1 MISYSFHL
9 STGKHSLTTCR
20 KVSGASKHNLR
31 KYESEEYD
39 RTQIAILRGG
49 DTNILDDVKEIYH
62 QEFDEVIAK
71 HNAGKRKDRQIDDYI
86 QYVSDNAKNDVAA
99 EVIMQIGDKEFWADK
114 TDEQK
119 RACVELLEEQLTR
132 LEELVPDFKVASAV
146 VHLDES
152 SPHIHLVG
160 VPVASGY
167 KRGPEKQA
175 AKTKV
180 FTQEALVMIQEQMHR
195 FAQSQ
200 IEQHPEIF
208 DNEEL
213 KKIEKGRNSDYS
225 KEYYIRQKAEQA
237 QALDEV
243 IKEKKEVIDSLE
255 QVHEELQEDTQK
267 VVEEYVK
274 AKIDS
279 TMKKDFLQFV
289 TQEEPK
295 SELAK
300 LATKVWNTFKAWWE
314 RTKKTE
320 VETTARESVLR
331 KLQRNKQ
338 QMEEETK
345 TVSRKVDKKKDQYR

>member
-20 KVSGASKHNLR
+20 KVSGVSKHNLR

-62 QEFDEVIAK
+62 QEFDEVIAGY
-71 HNAGKRKDRQIDDYI
+71 NAGKRKDRQIEDYI

-119 RACVELLEEQLTR
+119 RACVELFEEQLTR
-132 LEELVPDFKVASAV
+132 LEELAPNFKIASAV

-180 FTQEALVMIQEQMHR
+180 FTQETLEMLQEQMHR

-200 IEQHPEIF
+200 MEQHPEIF

-213 KKIEKGRNSDYS
+213 KEIERGRNSDYS
-225 KEYYIRQKAEQA
+225 KEYYIRQKAEQV
-237 QALDEV
+237 QALEEA
-243 IKEKKEVIDSLE
+243 IEEKKEEIDTLE

-267 VVEEYVK
+267 VVDEYVK
-274 AKIDS
+274 AKTDS
-279 TMKKDFLQFV
+279 AMKKDFLQFV
-289 TQEEPK
+289 AQEDPK

-300 LATKVWNTFKAWWE
+300 LATKVWKTFRSWWDNN
-314 RTKKTE
+314 KKPE
-320 VETTARESVLR
+320 VEKTARESVLK
-331 KLQRNKQ
+331 KLKRHKQ
-338 QMEEETK
+338 EATEQPVK
-345 TVSRKVDKKKDQYR
+345 DKKVDRKKDQYR

>member
-49 DTNILDDVKEIYH
+49 DTNILDDVKKIYH
-62 QEFDEVIAK
+62 QEFDEVIAGY
-71 HNAGKRKDRQIDDYI
+71 NAGKRKDRQIDDYI

-99 EVIMQIGDKEFWADK
+99 EIIMQIGDKEFWADK
-114 TDEQK
+114 TSEQK
-119 RACVELLEEQLTR
+119 RACVELLGEQLTR
-132 LEELVPDFKVASAV
+132 LEELAPDFKIASAV

-180 FTQEALVMIQEQMHR
+180 FTQETLEMLQEQMHR

-200 IEQHPEIF
+200 MEQHPEIF
-208 DNEEL
+208 DDEEL
-213 KKIEKGRNSDYS
+213 KEIEKGRNSDYS
-225 KEYYIRQKAEQA
+225 KEYYIRQKAEKM
-237 QALDEV
+237 QALEEA
-243 IKEKKEVIDSLE
+243 IEEKKEEINSLE

-274 AKIDS
+274 AKTDS
-279 TMKKDFLQFV
+279 SLKKDFLQFV

-300 LATKVWNTFKAWWE
+300 LATKVWRTFRAWWDKN
-314 RTKKTE
+314 RRPE
-320 VETTARESVLR
+320 VEKTARESVLR
-331 KLQRNKQ
+331 KLQRHKHEAAEQ
-338 QMEEETK
+338 SVK
-345 TVSRKVDKKKDQYR
+345 DKKVDRKKDQYR

>member
-49 DTNILDDVKEIYH
+49 DTNILDDVKKIYY
-62 QEFDEVIAK
+62 QEFDEVIAGY
-71 HNAGKRKDRQIDDYI
+71 NAGKRKDRQIDDYI
-86 QYVSDNAKNDVAA
+86 QYVSDNAKSDVAA

-114 TDEQK
+114 TFEQK

-132 LEELVPDFKVASAV
+132 LEELAPDFKIASAV

-180 FTQEALVMIQEQMHR
+180 FTQETLEMLQEQMHR

-200 IEQHPEIF
+200 MEQHPEIF
-208 DNEEL
+208 DDEEL
-213 KKIEKGRNSDYS
+213 KEIEKGRNSDYS
-225 KEYYIRQKAEQA
+225 KEYYIRQKAEKM
-237 QALDEV
+237 QALEEA
-243 IKEKKEVIDSLE
+243 IEEKKEEIDTLE

-274 AKIDS
+274 AKTDS
-279 TMKKDFLQFV
+279 SLKKDFLQFV

-300 LATKVWNTFKAWWE
+300 VATKVWRTFRAWWDKN
-314 RTKKTE
+314 KKTE
-320 VETTARESVLR
+320 VEKTARESVLR
-331 KLQRNKQ
+331 KLQRHKYEAAEQ
-338 QMEEETK
+338 SMK
-345 TVSRKVDKKKDQYR
+345 DKKVDRKKDQYR

>member
-31 KYESEEYD
+31 KYESKEYD

-62 QEFDEVIAK
+62 QEFDEVIAGY
-71 HNAGKRKDRQIDDYI
+71 NTGKRKDRQIDDYI

-114 TDEQK
+114 TSEQK

-132 LEELVPDFKVASAV
+132 LEELAPDFKIASAV

-180 FTQEALVMIQEQMHR
+180 FTQEALAMLQEQMHR

-200 IEQHPEIF
+200 VEQHPEIF

-225 KEYYIRQKAEQA
+225 KEYYIRQKAHQVQLLE
-237 QALDEV
+237 EV
-243 IKEKKEVIDSLE
+243 IEEKKEAIDTLE
-255 QVHEELQEDTQK
+255 QVQTELQEETQK
-267 VVEEYVK
+267 AVEEYVK
-274 AKIDS
+274 VKTNS
-279 TMKKDFLQFV
+279 VMKKDFLQFA
-289 TQEEPK
+289 TQDNPK
-295 SELAK
+295 TELGK
-300 LATKVWNTFKAWWE
+300 LAGKVWNTFKAWWE

-338 QMEEETK
+338 QMEGETK

>member
-49 DTNILDDVKEIYH
+49 DTNILDDVKKIYH
-62 QEFDEVIAK
+62 QEFDEVIAGY
-71 HNAGKRKDRQIDDYI
+71 NAGKRKDRQIDDYI
-86 QYVSDNAKNDVAA
+86 QYVSDNAKSDVAA

-114 TDEQK
+114 TFEQK

-132 LEELVPDFKVASAV
+132 LEELAPDFKIASAV

-180 FTQEALVMIQEQMHR
+180 FTQETLEMLQEQMHR

-200 IEQHPEIF
+200 MEQHPEIF
-208 DNEEL
+208 DDEEL
-213 KKIEKGRNSDYS
+213 KEIEKGRNSDYS
-225 KEYYIRQKAEQA
+225 KEYYIRQKAEKM
-237 QALDEV
+237 QALEEA
-243 IKEKKEVIDSLE
+243 IEEKKEEINSLE

-274 AKIDS
+274 AKTDS
-279 TMKKDFLQFV
+279 SLKKDFLQFV

-300 LATKVWNTFKAWWE
+300 LATKVWRTFRAWWDKN
-314 RTKKTE
+314 RRTE
-320 VETTARESVLR
+320 VEKTARESVLK
-331 KLQRNKQ
+331 KLQRHKHEVTEQPTNNK
-338 QMEEETK
+338 
-345 TVSRKVDKKKDQYR
+345 KVDRKKDQYR